1 MQLTVAAIIAGAL
14 GYVFQILMGRLLPDE
29 EFAVFSALNALSMVF
44 GSPLAALVMLIA
56 RRVASLQ
63 AAGEEG
69 ALPAMYGFWQ
79 TRVVAVCLVLAGLLA
94 WGMPVVQGFVKTTD
108 VIALWLFFGIVALN
122 ALVVVNLAFFQG
134 LHRFGWLSV
143 LAILIVIVKIASS
156 VSLIVVADWGVRG
169 ALAGMLIAAG
179 LTWAFGR
186 GILRRDFANVEPPTE
201 TRPHGFPWV
210 EAGPVLSATVGFAV
224 LSQLDVPLAN
234 RFFEPSVA
242 SAYAAAAVLGKAVLY
257 IPGGLVMALFPMVA
271 ANETRSESSGRLLR
285 QSLLATLALCGAV
298 VVGYAIFGKQV
309 VSILY
314 GGRYPGA
321 GALLGL
327 YGSAMVP
334 LAIALV
340 MKNFFIAS
348 GKKTF
353 SWIVGGSALAFVCG
367 VMFSRPSFPAGVISA
382 VALSALIICS
392 VGVAVLM
399 QSKFGSVPVET

>member
-63 AAGEEG
+63 AAGEDG

-134 LHRFGWLSV
+134 LHRFGWLSG

-169 ALAGMLIAAG
+169 GLAGMLIAAG

-186 GILRRDFANVEPPTE
+186 GILRRDFANAEPPTE
-201 TRPHGFPWV
+201 NRAHGFPWA

-271 ANETRSESSGRLLR
+271 ANETNEQQRSFSGVLLR
-285 QSLLATLALCGAV
+285 QSLLVTLILCGAAAFV
-298 VVGYAIFGKQV
+298 YSLAAEPLIHAVYGLRYPQAAGILR
-309 VSILY
+309 LY
-314 GGRYPGA
+314 GW
-321 GALLGL
+321 
-327 YGSAMVP
+327 AMVP
-334 LAIALV
+334 LSMALV
-340 MKNFFIAS
+340 LKHFFIAS
-348 GKKTF
+348 
-353 SWIVGGSALAFVCG
+353 
-367 VMFSRPSFPAGVISA
+367 
-382 VALSALIICS
+382 
-392 VGVAVLM
+392 
-399 QSKFGSVPVET
+399 

>member
-1 MQLTVAAIIAGAL
+1 MLLTVAAIIAGAL

-69 ALPAMYGFWQ
+69 ALPAMYRFWQ

-134 LHRFGWLSV
+134 LHRFGWLSG

-271 ANETRSESSGRLLR
+271 ANETNEQQRSFSGVLLR
-285 QSLLATLALCGAV
+285 QSLLVTLILCGAAAFV
-298 VVGYAIFGKQV
+298 YSLAAEPLIHAVYGLRYPQAAGILR
-309 VSILY
+309 LY
-314 GGRYPGA
+314 GW
-321 GALLGL
+321 
-327 YGSAMVP
+327 AMVP
-334 LAIALV
+334 LSMALV
-340 MKNFFIAS
+340 LKHFFIAS
-348 GKKTF
+348 STVGY
-353 SWIVGGSALAFVCG
+353 SWLVGIAALLLVLLVVTRHPLPG
-367 VMFSRPSFPAGVISA
+367 EILLI
-382 VALSALIICS
+382 VALISCVLCGAALWIHTYSRCAAS
-392 VGVAVLM
+392 
-399 QSKFGSVPVET
+399 S